1 VTDPTPR
8 AQPGW
13 YPIAPG
19 SSQLR
24 WWDGSQWTDHT
35 HDAATSY
42 GQQQQQPAKAPEGTR
57 PYTVWIWILAITPL
71 ASFVPFIT
79 MNYPAMMRQI
89 VENPDS
95 SAVIYASQGYLIS
108 VGIGFLV
115 YALSVVL
122 SLIDYLAL
130 KKAGVPRPF
139 HWAWSFLNVGVYV
152 IGRSVIARRRIGK
165 GIAPMWV
172 WIALYVVVIIVVF
185 AIIFSALAAALPY
198 SQYPV
203 GG

>member
-1 VTDPTPR
+1 VTDPTPQ
-8 AQPGW
+8 AKPGW

-24 WWDGSQWTDHT
+24 WWDGAQWTEHV
-35 HDAATSY
+35 HDSAASY
-42 GQQQQQPAKAPEGTR
+42 AQQQQPAKAPEGTR

-71 ASFVPFIT
+71 ASLLPFLTI
-79 MNYPAMMRQI
+79 NFSAMMRQAM
-89 VENPDS
+89 ENPSGQS
-95 SAVIYASQGYLIS
+95 SVYASPGYLAS
-108 VGIGFLV
+108 TGLGLLV
-115 YALSVVL
+115 WALSVVL

-130 KKAGVPRPF
+130 KKANVPRPF
-139 HWAWSFLNVGVYV
+139 HWAWSFLNIGVYV
-152 IGRSVIARRRIGK
+152 IGRSVIARRRIGR

-172 WIALYVVVIIVVF
+172 WIALYVVVLIVAG

-198 SQYPV
+198 AHYPV